1 MGKELALRES
11 AVMSKVGFSP
21 KTKRCI
27 EEQRADR
34 QVSAEGRPVWAWIF
48 TSRHSPGDQHLDQD
62 AEGWQERLRPLA
74 VVTPHPT
81 QASCLS
87 LTTHASHVCSS
98 LHIRGF
104 M

>member
-11 AVMSKVGFSP
+11 AVLSKVGFSP

-27 EEQRADR
+27 EEQRVDR

-48 TSRHSPGDQHLDQD
+48 TSRHSPGDQLDQD
-62 AEGWQERLRPLA
+62 AEGWQEPLRPLA

-81 QASCLS
+81 PASRPS